1 MKTSLEIS
9 IYTTVFIK
17 HFTRMFETV
26 DKLGETL
33 VYCDEQARKASIEA
47 SKALCRF
54 INVE

>member
-1 MKTSLEIS
+1 MKTNLEIS

-33 VYCDEQARKASIEA
+33 VSCDEQARKASIEA